1 MMERF
6 VTDTHSLVWYFTKA
20 ASLSETVRSC
30 FKLSE
35 NNEAIIFVPTIVLAE
50 ALFISE
56 KKRIAF
62 NYEDFTINILAS
74 TNYSISPFDFE
85 ILSKLKTL
93 RSIPELYD
101 RIIAA
106 TALLTSSTLITKDQA
121 ITSSGLVKTIW

>member
-1 MMERF
+1 MERF
-6 VTDTHSLVWYFTKA
+6 VADTHSLVWYFTKA
-20 ASLSETVRSC
+20 ISLSETARSC
-30 FKLSE
+30 FKRSE

-62 NYEDFTINILAS
+62 DYEDFTINILAS
-74 TNYSISPFDFE
+74 TNYSVYPFDFE

-93 RSIPELYD
+93 RAIPELHD
-101 RIIAA
+101 RIITA